1 MRIVKIT
8 VTNCRTSSLQRR
20 DGGGLTAYERLFG
33 RPSQHQLTG
42 NQHHVEASSA
52 QPVSG
57 KKVPVFITKAGKRRE
72 KVKIFSISFSIS
84 NSISRFILYLFLDLK

>member
-52 QPVSG
+52 VSG